1 MGQFPI
7 IMTVIT
13 QFVLWALCVCFPQ
26 PAWSSSLLRD
36 APIDAPVAYP
46 TVDPTDA
53 PTDTCPDGWF
63 NAANLGCFYFAN
75 SKPDRRLTWVEAM
88 DVCDNMGGYLAEIQ
102 TQEQADF
109 IASIATVEENLT
121 GVRSWWLGLTD
132 MGHEGRWMWGHSSTD
147 SEFTAWEPSR
157 PNSEPHNHDDCVS
170 ISMSDNYLWRD
181 VQCYEKIAA
190 APICQMDLGLDI
202 TTTPATTA
210 SGSTTPYSVHVELID
225 GDGYGTGNVFVV
237 NANSVYGPVCDDDW
251 GDEDATVVCR
261 QLGFSSGTATTET
274 QYFGPVPEPFAM
286 DDVRCSGYEATIQ
299 ECEYSTSDNC
309 GPGEGAGVICSQ

>member
-13 QFVLWALCVCFPQ
+13 QFLVWSVFVCCYSSIEATPYSTQ
-26 PAWSSSLLRD
+26 P
-36 APIDAPVAYP
+36 P
-46 TVDPTDA
+46 TES

-63 NAANLGCFYFAN
+63 NAANLGCFYFDN
-75 SKPDRRLTWVEAM
+75 SRPDRHLTWVEAM
-88 DVCDNMGGYLAEIQ
+88 DVCDNMGGYLAQIQ

-109 IASIATVEENLT
+109 IASIAMVEESLT

-147 SEFTAWEPSR
+147 SEFTAWAPSR
-157 PNSEPHNHDDCVS
+157 PNSEPQNHDDCVS
-170 ISMSDNYLWRD
+170 ISKSDNYLWRD
-181 VQCYEKIAA
+181 VSCYEKIAA

-210 SGSTTPYSVHVELID
+210 SVSTTPYSVHVELID
-225 GDGYGTGNVFVV
+225 GDGYSTGNVYVV
-237 NANSVYGPVCDDDW
+237 NANSVYGPVCDDNW
-251 GDEDATVVCR
+251 GDEEATVVCR
-261 QLGFSSGTATTET
+261 QLGFSSGTATHGT
-274 QYFGPVPEPFAM
+274 YFGPVPDQFAM
-286 DDVRCSGYEATIQ
+286 DDVICSGYEATIQ